1 MNVGAVD
8 SSIGERERFATRV
21 AFFVAGVA
29 MSAWAPLVP
38 LAKARTGLDDAAL
51 GLVLLC
57 FGTGSLIAMP
67 LAGLWSAKVGVRRVI
82 GCAVATIC
90 GALPLLSFVDRPIAL
105 AAALLA
111 FGAGLGALDVS
122 MNLQAIVVERA
133 GGRSMMSGFHGLF
146 SVGGIVGASG
156 VAAALS
162 VGAEVVVV
170 IVGLAI
176 GLAIAVLASARGLL
190 SQPSRDRAV
199 PFALPHGVVLVI
211 GLLAA
216 AAFLVEGSM
225 LDWGALFLSTVRDVS
240 VSRASAG
247 YIAFSVAMAAG
258 RFGGDRLV
266 QRFGGRPV
274 LVAGALGSAAGL
286 ALIVSMPSWIASV
299 AGFALVGLGC
309 SNIVPVLFT
318 RAGCQTTMPASL
330 AVPAMTTMGYAG
342 LLAGPAL
349 IGFTADAT
357 SLPVA
362 FALLA
367 ALMLIVAVI
376 ARRLAASDR

>member
-1 MNVGAVD
+1 MNVEVVD
-8 SSIGERERFATRV
+8 SPIGARQRIATRV
-21 AFFVAGVA
+21 AFLVAGVA

-90 GALPLLSFVDRPIAL
+90 GALPLLSFVDGPVAL

-122 MNLQAIVVERA
+122 MNLQAIAVERA
-133 GGRSMMSGFHGLF
+133 SGRSMMSGFHGLF

-156 VAAALS
+156 VATALS

-176 GLAIAVLASARGLL
+176 GLAIAVLATARGLL

-199 PFALPHGVVLVI
+199 PFALPHGGVLVI

-225 LDWGALFLSTVRDVS
+225 LDWGALFLSTVRDVP

-247 YIAFSVAMAAG
+247 YVAFSIAMTAG

-266 QRFGGRPV
+266 QRFGGRRV

-286 ALIVSMPSWIASV
+286 ALIVSMPSWMASL
-299 AGFALVGLGC
+299 AGFALVGIGC

-318 RAGCQTTMPASL
+318 RAGSQTAMPASL

-349 IGFTADAT
+349 IGFTAHAT
-357 SLPVA
+357 SLLVA
-362 FALLA
+362 FGLLA
-367 ALMLIVAVI
+367 ALMLIAAVI
-376 ARRLAASDR
+376 ARRLASDP